1 MTGREQISRQIAYL
15 LIFIATILLFAV
27 LKITASVV
35 IPVIIAIMFS
45 FVLLPIVR
53 GMNKI
58 HLPWIFNVVIVTILF
73 VVAIAVLGTLVFAS
87 LRTILSEYSKYESK
101 FLSIYKFFA
110 NRFNLGFDADKSF
123 FYNLQSALGE
133 QFNIGIMIRRM
144 LFSLSANMVSIVR
157 SILVIVLMFIFL
169 LVEMHVTGEKL
180 KEAFE
185 GRMKNRLFEIV
196 KRIMIQVVRFV
207 SIKFFISLATGVLVY
222 ASAKVV
228 DLDFAIVWG
237 FFAFVLNFIPNFG
250 SIVSVA
256 ATSVFALLQFFP
268 HPAPVVF
275 IVAGTTTV
283 NLVLGNFVEPR
294 IEGHNLGISPFVILV
309 MLSLWGWMWGFV
321 GMILAVPLTVIIKII
336 CENIPLLHPVAIL
349 LGNKPQDTRLEF
361 TAYEEENG
369 QKADGEKKADEGDTA
384 SRPSHA

>member
-15 LIFIATILLFAV
+15 LIFIATILLFVV
-27 LKITASVV
+27 LKVTASVI
-35 IPVIIAIMFS
+35 IPVILAIMFS

-58 HLPWIFNVVIVTILF
+58 HLPWIFNIVVVTILF
-73 VVAIAVLGTLVFAS
+73 VVGIAVLGTLVFAS

-133 QFNIGIMIRRM
+133 QFNIGIMMRRM
-144 LFSLSANMVSIVR
+144 LFSLSANMVSVAR
-157 SILVIVLMFIFL
+157 NILVIVLMFIFL
-169 LVEMHVTGEKL
+169 LVEMHITGEKL
-180 KEAFE
+180 REAFE
-185 GRMKNRLFEIV
+185 GRMKNRLFQIV
-196 KRIMIQVVRFV
+196 KRIMTQVVRFI
-207 SIKFFISLATGVLVY
+207 SIKFFISLATGLLIY
-222 ASAKVV
+222 ATAKIVG
-228 DLDFAIVWG
+228 LDVAVVWG

-268 HPAPVVF
+268 HPAPIIF

-283 NLVLGNFVEPR
+283 NTVLGNFIEPR

-361 TAYEEENG
+361 TTYEEE
-369 QKADGEKKADEGDTA
+369 DGLIKDTVPEKESDTA
-384 SRPSHA
+384 HP